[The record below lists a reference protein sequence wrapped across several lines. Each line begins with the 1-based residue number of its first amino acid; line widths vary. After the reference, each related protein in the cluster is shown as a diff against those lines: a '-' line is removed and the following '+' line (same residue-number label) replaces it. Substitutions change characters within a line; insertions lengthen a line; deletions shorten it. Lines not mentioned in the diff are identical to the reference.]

1 MATLERHL
9 ISANVD
15 SMRTVATASDRA
27 GVYRVGASERTIGVE
42 VLEKA
47 ATSTARQVCGGGSKR
62 RGKPPYTQDRYNTP
76 CGKERQSTTHK
87 ILSTPAVT

>member
-47 ATSTARQVCGGGSKR
+47 ATSTARQVCGGST
-62 RGKPPYTQDRYNTP
+62 PPYAQDRHNVVQK
-76 CGKERQSTTHK
+76 GTTEHD
-87 ILSTPAVT
+87 T